1 MSTNQAKVLAFALEE
16 IRNLLAEHLGC
27 DAASDL
33 SVRIAAHIAYALH
46 NEAAAVIE
54 GYSFSIEKAID
65 KIQAIDALLSVTE
78 GTTLST
84 KMRGVA

>member
-1 MSTNQAKVLAFALEE
+1 MSTHETKVLAFALEE
-16 IRNLLAEHLGC
+16 IRNLLAGHLGS
-27 DAASDL
+27 DATSEL

-54 GYSFSIEKAID
+54 GSSFNAEKAID
-65 KIQAIDALLSVTE
+65 KIQAIDAILSVTE

-84 KMRGVA
+84 KMRGAA